1 MVRWSRMVYN
11 TEKSWI
17 MKPYTDK
24 NNIREFSSNVDELDL
39 VWHQDKE
46 DRLVEVLEG
55 EGWKFQRDNNVPVDM
70 KIGDRIFIPEGEIHR
85 IIKGTTDLKIKING

>member
-1 MVRWSRMVYN
+1 MN
-11 TEKSWI
+11 
-17 MKPYTDK
+17 PYTDK

>member
-1 MVRWSRMVYN
+1 MH
-11 TEKSWI
+11 
-17 MKPYTDK
+17 PYTDLETTDK
-24 NNIREFSSNVDELDL
+24 YIIREFGQDIDPIEL

-85 IIKGTTDLKIKING
+85 IIKGTTNLKIKING

>member
-1 MVRWSRMVYN
+1 MN
-11 TEKSWI
+11 
-17 MKPYTDK
+17 PYTDK
-24 NNIREFSSNVDELDL
+24 DNIREFSSNVDELDL
-39 VWHQDKE
+39 IWHQDKE